1 MEGNAVKKGR
11 KKYFLSSK
19 VSLIVIFATFIIFSL
34 LFISGLFFGSGA
46 ASDEQ
51 NKEVWTK
58 LENLRKKI
66 FDVGKQKGFKNL
78 DVQDVFRE
86 MDPELLGMLKK
97 YYLDYGCPL
106 PAKSFEECASKIFE
120 EYKKLL
126 VQNEN
131 LLKAFQGKSTEQYW
145 VCPVNPDIKDE
156 TLCYEEVKKQ
166 LVLLP
171 VLALLK
177 DAQLKD
183 KNWTLSPRIFKKEV
197 PSTGTLAV
205 QGVACGITSGNLPDV
220 GNWAVH
226 FVGQAFDKAVT
237 GLYPIQSWIGA
248 SLNNPPGECSP
259 TSSPNCGVTQSLNTA
274 QGEFYGLLQ
283 WLAEQLEQNL
293 LKSDIVLM
301 IQRAL
306 CGKGTCIGASGV
318 TLCLVVKDNSSANGG
333 ADSGYRCYADTIR
346 PSLSNDA
353 AVIYFNRAVVQV
365 IPDPLRG
372 YLTAIIALWA
382 NDFDPGMPLPSGGTY
397 RPGPHNTI
405 DGTPPSSEL
414 CVEARTC
421 SDGITFDHR
430 DRGARIYMEG
440 VLLRI
445 RLQPVIQGS
454 LVDVC
459 VVDSD
464 IDILGTDIDHPV
476 LGCLTNCL
484 DFEPTL
490 ESSLKD
496 IISSAVNGFIHGDC
510 PIPGVPG
517 KTDKDFSLCPKGV
530 EGMPGTPPGGPNC
543 SSSLPLWNC
552 SWNSAK
558 STMECTCPELGG
570 GGGGGCKHAFFP
582 IDLNE
587 VAALGARSFS
597 VAQYCGRDPI
607 TPEDPPS
614 GHAHEDDQK
623 CYPGPMNYS
632 FLTLPKRPW
641 YGTMGCGSG
650 VYDVGCYTNPSRLI
664 LTGTGCSMSF
674 DVGIRPKDLSGTC
687 TQFTGAGNNPT
698 VMYTDTSGFFPRPAF
713 SRNNYAPFPLPDNAL
728 YWSWLSGVDPTLT
741 TMTISG
747 NRDEGYA
754 QTGIFTSG
762 SFYFYNGEGGGVY
775 TNLCANTN
783 GYIALPQGN
792 TGCTTP
798 DNTPDPIPS
807 ASSPNTY
814 IAPLWADL
822 SGDDNEFLYYQ
833 VTLPPL
839 FVRIQNQTQPPGC
852 VGCNGRPETL
862 MGWTGSSLYYHRV
875 INGYETICNSTIDFN
890 NGTVLPVLQNG
901 VFVYDGLPFN
911 FPFYTQTANTRLC
924 IDNNGAIYPRTT
936 AQPCPGTSGPTAN
949 LPDPAAPN
957 GVIAALWKDL
967 DPAHIS
973 AGDNG
978 GMDCDGS
985 CPRCGD
991 GCIGACTTTADGVS
1005 WFCHQPGEQSCNPGW
1020 TYCPGGCTNCGTQRW
1035 CKNWDAINDDVC
1047 CGSNGDC
1054 CSTCYSNGVCSG
1066 NDCYTVP
1073 GCRCPDNNCRIGPCD
1088 GDTCNCN
1095 QRTQHCHGTCLGVCP
1110 ACTCTGFGTTC
1121 DVRCDST
1128 GGAGGCAVQ
1137 NQCCFWRNGGWECA
1151 CASNQTCQGGCGSG
1165 QQQRRFRV
1173 LGMGYVMAGGF
1184 SVAVDCP
1191 GADLA
1196 NGIFDDDNDGIY
1208 YEDDDPS
1215 APNCQAIIIT
1225 YYKITDYDYV
1235 NDNGCGNRD
1244 EDDCPG
1250 GGTDEDCC
1258 SDYICSGGDCQWC
1271 GACDS
1276 DNRELCRLRQ
1286 AGIINPDP
1294 SYGNTSGAGNCS
1306 SKNTFQVVLFSDGTI
1321 DINLENWSRTDIVI
1335 DPDGPGGSGCNLCLP
1350 CITNCDCAPKTNLR
1364 PFLVGIE
1371 DYNGTVGIRINNPLN
1386 NVTYRFIRAGRA
1398 DTACGPASMRTAQR
1412 TDCPDTLQP
1421 GVAPN
1426 RTCRIVKWDNWHV
1439 KGQAICIDMYAI
1451 LYNVGTGVN
1460 TANDY
1465 DIVFFYEN
1473 FKSPL
1478 PGITNPADQA
1488 RAARL
1493 VQFTRTIGVENGT
1506 GTLGQYGYLPP
1517 DGTGIVMR
1525 YSPAWTYWIGL
1536 GISQDAFTDI
1546 AHMFYSSGWMCLA
1559 INPGGAYSPDSNKF
1573 NDIGAFL
1580 PIGSFTDVSSLQYFF
1595 PAVRYLC
1602 DPDGKAEIRF
1612 IPQGGEAASA
1622 RTGTS
1627 WPSLLTPDAPGSGSL
1642 AGTPD
1647 AFPPSLGAQ
1656 KFSDVTFLLPNYRVD
1671 FWCRQNNISQFVK
1684 DGIVGATPVTLFQGY
1699 GNWFLGLDFNFV
1711 LTYNRVFGGSTTN
1724 TTQIFIDVKPEISN
1738 LLWNAAVP
1746 LVGRIGGLADILG
1759 DVLSGYLQGMLGAR
1773 WNIPLDVNN
1782 ILHFWFKMIAPEG
1795 PDVTSDEFPNT
1806 SPWQQLE
1813 TKYPWQVTMP
1823 DYLAIYIGCVGPDPI
1838 NDCKNKSITGSLDLT
1853 TLLQAFG
1860 GGFLAP
1866 PVGVSAADAEK
1877 ILPPKPRVDVVLP
1890 NGEICDSEKKPV
1902 CLLGYEEAKTLFGG
1916 ENSYLSV
1923 VYAGVKK
1930 LSWKKSYSSW
1940 KIPYNLENYS
1950 GHMRLD
1956 LGVFLDGENE
1966 ISFFA
1971 IDENNIGWEDIVKV
1985 RFVLDRVEPEIKVKG
2000 GEFDEKLQGYVFHS
2014 DKVQVLNIDVKDNV
2028 TPESNIKVSWSVDD
2042 VDVQGEW
2049 QKGVKQIT
2057 LNLPK
2062 GIYKLKI
2069 KAQDEAGNEGVW
2081 AGVMYVKGDEV
2092 MGCPVIGSVTESDVS
2107 KMFAL
2112 MNAMIPVSVILVAF
2126 YFMKAFRRNGN
2137 GKNGNGI
2144 SENGKN
2150 EK

>member
-86 MDPELLGMLKK
+86 IDPELLGMLKK

-183 KNWTLSPRIFKKEV
+183 KNWTLSPRIFKKELQ
-197 PSTGTLAV
+197 STDPLAV

-259 TSSPNCGVTQSLNTA
+259 PSSPNCGVTQSLNTA

-293 LKSDIVLM
+293 LKRDIVLM

-318 TLCLVVKDNSSANGG
+318 TLCLVVKDNSTANGG
-333 ADSGYRCYADTIR
+333 ADSGYRCYGDTGS
-346 PSLSNDA
+346 PSPYNDA

-382 NDFDPGMPLPSGGTY
+382 NSFAPGMPLPGGGTY
-397 RPGPHNTI
+397 PIAGHNTI

-421 SDGITFDHR
+421 SDGITYDHQN
-430 DRGARIYMEG
+430 RGARIYMEG

-476 LGCLTNCL
+476 FGCLTNCL

-517 KTDKDFSLCPKGV
+517 KTDKDFSLCPKGI
-530 EGMPGTPPGGPNC
+530 EGMPGTPPGDNC
-543 SSSLPLWNC
+543 SASLPLWDC

-570 GGGGGCKHAFFP
+570 GGGGGGCKHAFFP

-587 VAALGARSFS
+587 VAAFGARSFS
-597 VAQYCGRDPI
+597 VAQYCGRPS

-623 CYPGPMNYS
+623 CYPGPINYS

-698 VMYTDTSGFFPRPAF
+698 LMYTNTSGFFPRPAF

-978 GMDCDGS
+978 GAACDGS

-1493 VQFTRTIGVENGT
+1493 VQFTRTIGVENGN

-1525 YSPAWTYWIGL
+1525 YSPGWTYWIGL
-1536 GISQDAFTDI
+1536 GISQDAFSDI